1 MKKRTRYEIY
11 SDVLEVV
18 RRKGKISITKL
29 SYSVQMPVDRT
40 KRVVNLLV
48 SKGLLKEENIGDK
61 KIYRLTERGG
71 ALLEALRTVRKFMD

>member
-11 SDVLEVV
+11 SDVLEAV

-40 KRVVNLLV
+40 KHVVNLLV

-71 ALLEALRTVRKFMD
+71 ALLEALRRVRKFMN

>member
-1 MKKRTRYEIY
+1 LRKRTKYEIY
-11 SDVLEVV
+11 FDMLESV

-61 KIYRLTERGG
+61 KFYRLTERGG
-71 ALLEALRTVRKFMD
+71 ALLEALRTVRKFMN

>member
-1 MKKRTRYEIY
+1 LRKRTKYEIY
-11 SDVLEVV
+11 FDMLESV

-48 SKGLLKEENIGDK
+48 SKGLLKEDNIGDK
-61 KIYRLTERGG
+61 KFYRLTERGG
-71 ALLEALRTVRKFMD
+71 VLLEALRTVRKFMN